1 MITDANRYY
10 GAVFSKVID
19 FSDGA
24 ISIQKASIDFSGFY
38 IVRKK
43 IPIYIKYST
52 SRRGPWTFNFH
63 KNHQEFQERLYSRHG
78 ECITIFVC
86 GRDGIAALRHDEF
99 RKVLDHTFEE
109 QEAVTIRR
117 KHNEMYS
124 VRGKNGTLERKVS
137 RSSLEEAFKNIE
149 QRDGTA

>member
-19 FSDGA
+19 FSGGGV
-24 ISIQKASIDFSGFY
+24 SMQRASADYAGFY
-38 IVRKK
+38 ILQKN

-52 SRRGPWTFNFH
+52 SRRGPWTFNFFQ
-63 KNHQEFQERLYSRHG
+63 KPQEFQESLYAKYG

-86 GRDGIAALRHDEF
+86 GKDGIAALRHDEF
-99 RKVLDHTFEE
+99 RTVLDHIFEE

-117 KHNEMYS
+117 KHNKMYS
-124 VRGKNGTLERKVS
+124 VRGKNGALERKVS

-149 QRDGTA
+149 LRDGAT

>member
-24 ISIQKASIDFSGFY
+24 VSMQRASADHAGFY
-38 IVRKK
+38 IIRND

-52 SRRGPWTFNFH
+52 SRRGPWTFNFFH
-63 KNHQEFQERLYSRHG
+63 KQQEFQESLYAKYG

-86 GRDGIAALRHDEF
+86 GKDGIAALRHDEY
-99 RKVLDHTFEE
+99 RKVLDHIFEG

-124 VRGKNGTLERKVS
+124 VRGKDGALERKVS
-137 RSSLEEAFKNIE
+137 RSSLEEALKNIQ
-149 QRDGTA
+149 QRDGMA